1 MKLHIEKAFQSKN
14 KNTIK
19 AKRIIIEKRK
29 LITNNTKD
37 QKSMQAHLASLGF
50 YMKLFFPFSV
60 IYLKREK
67 YLFKIFRWIPEG
79 WLPDCLDEFHAR
91 SLRNLEWALEFG
103 WDQFWMALP

>member
-1 MKLHIEKAFQSKN
+1 MASAMKLHIEKAFQSKN

-50 YMKLFFPFSV
+50 
-60 IYLKREK
+60 
-67 YLFKIFRWIPEG
+67 
-79 WLPDCLDEFHAR
+79 
-91 SLRNLEWALEFG
+91 
-103 WDQFWMALP
+103 